1 MPQVQCFSLFYSYM
15 LGVGLAHS
23 ELVLVMVLQAF
34 LMPADKL
41 WDCER
46 NL

>member
-1 MPQVQCFSLFYSYM
+1 MT
-15 LGVGLAHS
+15 
-23 ELVLVMVLQAF
+23 F

>member
-1 MPQVQCFSLFYSYM
+1 M
-15 LGVGLAHS
+15 LGVVLARS
-23 ELVLVMVLQAF
+23 DVVLVMVLQAF

>member
-1 MPQVQCFSLFYSYM
+1 MPFQ
-15 LGVGLAHS
+15 
-23 ELVLVMVLQAF
+23 
-34 LMPADKL
+34 MPADKL